1 MVLEATWRIFL
12 RLFYLHCFYMN
23 NFGYARGIMKAELF
37 KHNYWENFAKVP
49 LTIHRCEFVLRVP
62 LPLEIFE
69 QKQVTALRISYLQLL
84 MFSISCLLH
93 EYYKAVLTSE

>member
-1 MVLEATWRIFL
+1 MQEESWRL
-12 RLFYLHCFYMN
+12 NYLSTII
-23 NFGYARGIMKAELF
+23 GRI
-37 KHNYWENFAKVP
+37 FAKVP

-69 QKQVTALRISYLQLL
+69 QKQVTALHISYLQLL